1 MTDRAGGLPAGRPS
15 AARAEHR
22 RAHGRS
28 ASAPLGGVLAI
39 VLGGSWAVTLR
50 GAQRSPGEGPSS
62 GPGRSLRALRRDF
75 LLVARAEG
83 RRRDEPG
90 RCPFRPFP
98 GGPAAGTEAHAPRRR
113 GGWAA
118 ASPGRAFPA
127 AFRWGR
133 DRHAS
138 LRLRCARACAEREGT
153 RPLLLSRVSPL
164 SAFAEPHDEPARTVR
179 DRATGHLSAEGLPET
194 PWGGPFEHY
203 IQSKC
208 HLQPRCK
215 TLMIWP

>member
-28 ASAPLGGVLAI
+28 ASAPLRGVLA
-39 VLGGSWAVTLR
+39 VARGGAWAVTLR

-118 ASPGRAFPA
+118 ASRGRAFPA
-127 AFRWGR
+127 AFHWGR

-138 LRLRCARACAEREGT
+138 LRLRCARMRGAGGDAPPSALT
-153 RPLLLSRVSPL
+153 RVSSL
-164 SAFAEPHDEPARTVR
+164 RLCRTTR
-179 DRATGHLSAEGLPET
+179 
-194 PWGGPFEHY
+194 
-203 IQSKC
+203 
-208 HLQPRCK
+208 
-215 TLMIWP
+215 